1 MAWCSWTYISFPAEY
16 SDSLVQWRNNLLFSS
31 SRVLKIKRS
40 SDSKKE
46 KKKKKNEASLG
57 GKQLVIFNNDNA
69 F

>member
-46 KKKKKNEASLG
+46 KKKKKKP
-57 GKQLVIFNNDNA
+57 GKLRWKAISNIQ
-69 F
+69 